1 MMNISEYQLL
11 NMLSHKVGG
20 EPSIAIMIANDALEL
35 GKKIFNIEK
44 NIKEC
49 QKKMDENNYNI
60 NNMTFEE
67 AKKYLI
73 CSCGHCNLYED
84 DLEQDEIEEAIEEA
98 IYRAEN
104 QLKKQKKDIF
114 NMMKDYETIM
124 GEPYN
129 IDYISH
135 KLVQDVIKE
144 VIDNNNNNE
153 LKKIKKMFDDN
164 EEQESNVIIR
174 TVKKLL
180 KDCEEATTEINK
192 FKIVTCM
199 MCVISN
205 SPIFMNNNITFKN
218 TVLTKLQELAGQISD
233 LEYDKSEYY
242 KYIEKIRE

>member
-1 MMNISEYQLL
+1 
-11 NMLSHKVGG
+11 
-20 EPSIAIMIANDALEL
+20 
-35 GKKIFNIEK
+35 
-44 NIKEC
+44 
-49 QKKMDENNYNI
+49 
-60 NNMTFEE
+60 
-67 AKKYLI
+67 
-73 CSCGHCNLYED
+73 
-84 DLEQDEIEEAIEEA
+84 
-98 IYRAEN
+98 
-104 QLKKQKKDIF
+104 
-114 NMMKDYETIM
+114 MMKDYETIM

-205 SPIFMNNNITFKN
+205 SPIFVNNHINFKN

-242 KYIEKIRE
+242 KYVEIIRNF